1 MNIKRELSVV
11 LISLILLSV
20 TAIAAPTNETAIV
33 VPTNETAPIANFTV
47 SPHTGYAPM
56 NVTFTDISR
65 GKPTSWKWY
74 FGDGTNST
82 VENPVHKYKKAGNF
96 TVGLTVKN
104 AKGISNKVIKR
115 YIKVLPPIRPPV
127 AVFTVTQNAKNPLL
141 VRFKDKSK
149 ESPTSWS
156 WNFGDKSPIVKTR
169 NTIHI
174 YQKPGKYTVTLTVMK
189 GRQMSKATKVLNLTL
204 PNKKPVKNT
213 VAKVTKGKP
222 INKPIKV
229 VTSPK
234 PMKVVTSPRK

>member
-115 YIKVLPPIRPPV
+115 YIRVLPPIRPPV
-127 AVFTVTQNAKNPLL
+127 AAFTVTQNAKNPLL

-156 WNFGDKSPIVKTR
+156 WNFGDKSPIVKAR
-169 NTIHI
+169 NTAHT
-174 YQKPGKYTVTLTVMK
+174 YQKSGKYTITLTVMK
-189 GRQMSKATKVLNLTL
+189 GKQLSKATKVITLTL
-204 PNKKPVKNT
+204 PNKKPVK
-213 VAKVTKGKP
+213 KIVTLPVKSKP
-222 INKPIKV
+222 IIKATKIIPV
-229 VTSPK
+229 LK
-234 PMKVVTSPRK
+234 K